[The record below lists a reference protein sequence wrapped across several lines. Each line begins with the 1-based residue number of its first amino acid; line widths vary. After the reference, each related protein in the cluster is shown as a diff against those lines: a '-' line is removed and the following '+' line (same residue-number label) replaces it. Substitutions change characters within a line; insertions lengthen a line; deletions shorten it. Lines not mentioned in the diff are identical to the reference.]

1 METFIRIFDNPLTN
15 AVWNEMMAFTL
26 IGNMFW
32 MGVAIIVAG
41 IAIAIYERKT
51 YRLPT
56 IN

>member
-1 METFIRIFDNPLTN
+1 MEAFIRIIDNPLTN
-15 AVWNEMMAFTL
+15 AVWNEMMAFTFV
-26 IGNMFW
+26 GAMFW

-41 IAIAIYERKT
+41 VAIAIYERKT